1 MIKTTFR
8 ATVSDHDLKWIQN
21 FKEEHN
27 FSNNAQV
34 VHYFMKLAQ
43 NENEI
48 LSQTEVLGD
57 IKKQQQEINNQL
69 KELCTGL
76 NSIHEQSSL
85 EFKEQIVLDELR
97 KFDQEIHRTIRVIES

>member
-57 IKKQQQEINNQL
+57 IKKQQQKINNQL
-69 KELCTGL
+69 KELCTVL
-76 NSIHEQSSL
+76 NSIHKQSSL
-85 EFKEQIVLDELR
+85 GFEKQIAFDELK
-97 KFDQEIHRTIRVIES
+97 KFDQKIHKAIQVIES